1 LPLFCWTR
9 YTSSSLEAPNK
20 GKGERLLFIFQYLAT
35 FPSRI
40 GLPIELVAT
49 MLESPTQSKVKR
61 LRILRKIHRW
71 LGIPLL
77 LFFLIIGITSILL
90 AWKKKAELLPP
101 TLASKVEQGTWI
113 LPSEMER
120 IGEEEMKKMERDG
133 EVDRIDIRP
142 DKGTAK
148 ITFKTHFTEVQLD
161 GYSGEVLS
169 IGTRHSDWIE
179 KVHDGS
185 IVDYYTTGEE
195 GAKLT
200 YSTLVSL
207 GLIFLSLSGFYLWYY
222 PKLIRKMKE

>member
-1 LPLFCWTR
+1 
-9 YTSSSLEAPNK
+9 
-20 GKGERLLFIFQYLAT
+20 
-35 FPSRI
+35 
-40 GLPIELVAT
+40 
-49 MLESPTQSKVKR
+49 MLESPTQPKVKR

-113 LPSEMER
+113 LPSEMVR
-120 IGEEEMKKMERDG
+120 IGEEEMKKMGLDS

-148 ITFKTHFTEVQLD
+148 ITFKTHFTEVQVD

-200 YSTLVSL
+200 YSTLVSF
-207 GLIFLSLSGFYLWYY
+207 GLIFLALSGFYLWYY